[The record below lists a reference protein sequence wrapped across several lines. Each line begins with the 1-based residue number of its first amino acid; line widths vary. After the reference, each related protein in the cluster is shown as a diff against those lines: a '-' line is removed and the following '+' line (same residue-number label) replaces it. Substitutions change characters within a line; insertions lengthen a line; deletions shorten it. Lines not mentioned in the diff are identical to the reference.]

1 MHSERV
7 CRAPRRQSHRRVT
20 ALAAVAMAGVFVLS
34 ACGSGEKPSSG
45 GEDSQYIEGT
55 GQITRV
61 AKAERQS
68 VPEISGETVDGG
80 ELALADYRGK
90 VVVLNVW
97 GSWCPPCRS
106 EAPGFAKVSK
116 ETEKD
121 DVQFIGINTRDL
133 DAANA
138 KSFDRNY
145 GITYPSLFDPSGKLI
160 LRFPKGSLN
169 PQAIPSTLILD
180 REGNIAVRALK
191 PLSED
196 ALREMLEPVVAEK

>member
-1 MHSERV
+1 MTLCRV
-7 CRAPRRQSHRRVT
+7 PRRQSRRRAT
-20 ALAAVAMAGVFVLS
+20 ALASAVTAGVLALS
-34 ACGSGEKPSSG
+34 ACGSADKPSSG

-55 GQITRV
+55 GQITTV

-68 VPEISGETVDGG
+68 VPDISGETVEGG
-80 ELALADYRGK
+80 ELSLADYRGK

-116 ETEKD
+116 ESEKD
-121 DVQFIGINTRDL
+121 GVQFVGINTRDL

-180 REGNIAVRALK
+180 REGKIAVRALK
-191 PLSED
+191 PLSEE